1 MCGIVGVLNKGLDHS
16 VDRSLL
22 EKMTK
27 IIDHRGPDGFGTYYN
42 SSIDLG
48 RFLDILTDQTF
59 KERAIIEPASIK
71 SIMIEHTKSICDHS
85 ELLLGI
91 NKFGTM
97 APSIY

>member
-42 SSIDLG
+42 SSIGLG
-48 RFLDILTDQTF
+48 HRRLSVIDVEFGSQPMIDKKTRRT
-59 KERAIIEPASIK
+59 IIYNGE
-71 SIMIEHTKSICDHS
+71 
-85 ELLLGI
+85 
-91 NKFGTM
+91 
-97 APSIY
+97 IYNLF